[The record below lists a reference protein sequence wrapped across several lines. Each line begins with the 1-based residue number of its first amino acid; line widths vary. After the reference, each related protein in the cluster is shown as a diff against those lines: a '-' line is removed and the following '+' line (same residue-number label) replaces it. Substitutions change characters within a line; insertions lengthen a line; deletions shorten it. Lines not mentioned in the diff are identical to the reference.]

1 MKNFFYSV
9 FSILVFLFASVV
21 IYLST
26 IGHETSKFNN
36 LIVKEIKK
44 KGSNIE
50 LELKKIK
57 IKLDIKKFQ
66 LFLSTNNPKFIYQN
80 IKIPVTEVKI
90 YSKINK
96 IFNTRIEVSQI
107 VFGVKKFKIQDIQK
121 IAIKYG

>member
-50 LELKKIK
+50 LELKKLK
-57 IKLDIKKFQ
+57 
-66 LFLSTNNPKFIYQN
+66 
-80 IKIPVTEVKI
+80 
-90 YSKINK
+90 
-96 IFNTRIEVSQI
+96 
-107 VFGVKKFKIQDIQK
+107 
-121 IAIKYG
+121 